1 MIATESLYTEVQCSG
16 LRYHEKG
23 HLATC
28 CRDRATA
35 ELQRRDYVDNKR
47 DHCDAS

>member
-1 MIATESLYTEVQCSG
+1 MTVTESLYTKVQYSSP
-16 LRYHEKG
+16 RYHEKG

-28 CRDRATA
+28 CRDRAPA
-35 ELQRRDYVDNKR
+35 ELQRRDYIDNKR